1 MATVQSVV
9 RSMTLLEKVAHR
21 PRGLVD
27 LADAAQLPTT
37 TTARLLATLEDV
49 HALRRDDE
57 GIYRIG
63 PTIIS
68 LVSAGDVK
76 ASLRA
81 VAHPYMVELVG
92 VVDEAVGLSI
102 PVDGTAVTIAQV
114 DAPRAVK
121 AEDWY
126 GTRWTLLGGG
136 TGYALMATWS
146 QSEVDELLD
155 GIAAPDRLRV
165 RDGIAATRAA
175 SVSWSHGDYVDELS
189 SVAAAIVDDSGRGI
203 AALYVYGPS
212 YRFPDGATDDTE
224 RRLVEMARRIS
235 EAWNARTGRT
245 VVQ

>member
-1 MATVQSVV
+1 MTTVQSVV
-9 RSMTLLEKVAHR
+9 RSMTLLEQVAHR

-27 LADAAQLPTT
+27 LADAAKLPTT
-37 TTARLLATLEDV
+37 TTARLLATLEDL

-68 LVSAGDVK
+68 LVSTGDVGS
-76 ASLRA
+76 SLRA
-81 VAHPYMVELVG
+81 LAHPHMVELVG
-92 VVDEAVGLSI
+92 AVDEAVGLSI
-102 PVDGTAVTIAQV
+102 PVDRVAVTIAQV

-126 GTRWTLLGGG
+126 GTRWSLLGGG

-146 QSEVDELLD
+146 QSEVEELLD
-155 GIAAPDRLRV
+155 GSSDPGRV
-165 RDGIAATRAA
+165 RDGIAAARA
-175 SVSWSHGDYVDELS
+175 SGVSWSHGDYVDELS

-212 YRFPDGATDDTE
+212 YRFPDGATHETE
-224 RRLVEMARRIS
+224 RRLVEMAQRIS
-235 EAWNARTGRT
+235 HAWNARTGRT